1 MNNFVCF
8 LVTFV
13 SRFIM
18 ESSGNGIP
26 LCDDGDGST
35 WDVSGMVGILT
46 IRFETLLTAKEGAAD
61 A

>member
-1 MNNFVCF
+1 
-8 LVTFV
+8 
-13 SRFIM
+13 M